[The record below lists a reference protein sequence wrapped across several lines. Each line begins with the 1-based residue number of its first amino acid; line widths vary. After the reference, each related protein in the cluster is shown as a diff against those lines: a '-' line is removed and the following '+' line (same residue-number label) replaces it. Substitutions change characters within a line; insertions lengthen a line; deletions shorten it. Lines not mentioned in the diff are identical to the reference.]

1 MTRYQC
7 KCGRACLNGE
17 CRDCQ
22 TQRIASEQDRRNRRA
37 RRKRNAGKVSDAL
50 IFAGIRIDT

>member
-7 KCGRACLNGE
+7 KCGRASTSGE

-22 TQRIASEQDRRNRRA
+22 AHRVASEQDRRNKRA
-37 RRKRNAGKVSDAL
+37 RRERKVGKVSDAL